1 MRKMFENIHLL
12 TWNYEDHDFE
22 SLSVFPDSRYFYNGS
37 WQLPDGVVSLLYL
50 ATCNR
55 VEIYLQTDETVK
67 KSINREELLAFL
79 ENSPISKQIETVLPV
94 CKHGS
99 QAVRHLFQV
108 SSGLRSMALGETQ
121 ITGQVKRD
129 IERAKEHGVLSPL
142 LENIAKKAL
151 ETQKIIRN
159 QTEVGKSPIS
169 LLTLMEKEIEAENGK
184 ECKFENKHAA
194 IGGTGD
200 MSSKVFKHL
209 VNNGIRE
216 ITVFRNNIKSELPVE
231 FKALYE
237 KYTSGKNVKV
247 NFVAWEDLY
256 SKKLPHVP
264 QWEIFISATY
274 SEKPVLT
281 IDFIHEMR
289 KIGYLTKDA
298 FVVDLGIPPNVEI
311 SEENNAVEKTINLQT
326 LLKQSERNLALR
338 RYHQQQAMPL
348 IEKSIHAF
356 WMDQI
361 YRHHP
366 EVITTAL
373 DDAAKDRDKEWESL
387 IAGPL
392 KNITEKQK
400 RVLIDYFK
408 KQERK
413 ALRLHKEIFIEMLV
427 TGNHSSISS
436 DSH

>member
-1 MRKMFENIHLL
+1 MFENIHLL
-12 TWNYEDHDFE
+12 TWNYEDHDFD
-22 SLSVFPDSRYFYNGS
+22 SLSVFPDSRCFYDGS
-37 WQLPDGVVSLLYL
+37 WALPEGVVSLLYL

-55 VEIYLQTDETVK
+55 VEIYLQADDKVK
-67 KSINREELLAFL
+67 KSITREELLIFL
-79 ENSPISKQIETVLPV
+79 KDSPVSKQVENIPPV

-129 IERAKEHGVLSPL
+129 IERAKQNNFLSPL

-151 ETQKIIRN
+151 ETQKTIRN

-169 LLTLMEKEIEAENGK
+169 LLTLMEKEIEAESGRA
-184 ECKFENKHAA
+184 CAFENKAVA

-200 MSSKVFKHL
+200 MSSKIFKHL
-209 VNNGIRE
+209 VNKGVKK
-216 ITVFRNNIKSELPVE
+216 ITVFRNNIKRELPEE
-231 FKALYE
+231 FKALYV
-237 KYTSGKNVKV
+237 KYTSGKNIEVT
-247 NFVAWEDLY
+247 FAAWDDLY
-256 SKKLPHVP
+256 NKNFKEAPN
-264 QWEIFISATY
+264 WEIFVTATH
-274 SEKPVLT
+274 SEKSVITKENIL
-281 IDFIHEMR
+281 EMR
-289 KIGYLTKDA
+289 KDNYLNENA
-298 FVVDLGIPPNVEI
+298 YVVDLGIPPNVEVT
-311 SEENNAVEKTINLQT
+311 EGNEQNDKTINLQT

-348 IEKSIHAF
+348 IEKAIHAF

-373 DDAAKDRDKEWESL
+373 DGAAKDRDKEWETLLS
-387 IAGPL
+387 GPL